1 MANEMDLEHEQHE
14 IEKKKEKAA
23 KEAKDFAK
31 EQITYE
37 RARIAIEKMQL
48 SWLRKTIIIAALGVS
63 VYKVF
68 EKEEASKG
76 GGLILGFITAREIGL
91 TMMLIA
97 FVSLVM
103 ATYQHVQAHKKIKVQ
118 YELYQK
124 MPRSAALLLTYAI
137 LAITLFLFFA
147 MLGRYSSG
155 YVMMGT

>member
-48 SWLRKTIIIAALGVS
+48 SWVRKAIIIAALGVS

-68 EKEEASKG
+68 EKEETSKG
-76 GGLILGFITAREIGL
+76 GGLVFGFITAREIGL
-91 TMMLIA
+91 AMILIA
-97 FVSLVM
+97 FVSLLM
-103 ATYQHVQAHKKIKVQ
+103 ATFQHVQAHKKIRVE
-118 YELYQK
+118 YEKYQK
-124 MPRSAALLLTYAI
+124 MPRSISLILTYAI
-137 LAITLFLFFA
+137 LAVTLFLFLA
-147 MLGRYSSG
+147 ALSRYSSG
-155 YVMMGT
+155 YVWLG